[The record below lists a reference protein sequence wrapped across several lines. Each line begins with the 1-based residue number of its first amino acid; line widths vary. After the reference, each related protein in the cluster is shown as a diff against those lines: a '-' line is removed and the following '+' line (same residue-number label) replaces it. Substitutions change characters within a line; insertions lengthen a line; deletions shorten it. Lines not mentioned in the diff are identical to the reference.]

1 MFEANGV
8 KRERVDLLARS
19 PHAELLAHFNE
30 IDIAL
35 DPFPYTGGL
44 TTCEALWMGVPVVTL
59 AGETFAGRHSA
70 SHLHNVGLD
79 DWVVETPE
87 DYLAVAERWAR
98 DVPAL
103 AELRAG
109 LRGRMAASP
118 LCDGA
123 RFARN
128 LEAAFR
134 AMWRRWCLSG

>member
-1 MFEANGV
+1 
-8 KRERVDLLARS
+8 
-19 PHAELLAHFNE
+19 
-30 IDIAL
+30 
-35 DPFPYTGGL
+35 
-44 TTCEALWMGVPVVTL
+44 MGVPLVTL
-59 AGETFAGRHSA
+59 AGETFTGRHSA

-79 DWVVETPE
+79 DWVVESHET
-87 DYLAVAERWAR
+87 YLELAERWAR
-98 DVPAL
+98 DLPAL

-134 AMWRRWCLSG
+134 AMWRHWCEEPPTTRHSLDP

>member
-1 MFEANGV
+1 M
-8 KRERVDLLARS
+8 
-19 PHAELLAHFNE
+19 
-30 IDIAL
+30 
-35 DPFPYTGGL
+35 
-44 TTCEALWMGVPVVTL
+44 
-59 AGETFAGRHSA
+59 
-70 SHLHNVGLD
+70 
-79 DWVVETPE
+79 VVETPD

-134 AMWRRWCLSG
+134 AMWQRWFISG